1 MERFNIKVIEAI
13 SITEIESF
21 VMFPFTLYEDNPYWT
36 PPIIQEEID
45 TLDKSKNPVFKNAQS
60 NYFLALN
67 DGIIVGRVAVI
78 INWVEVNQLK
88 KKKVRFGW
96 FDVVDDI
103 NVTIALMEKVY
114 NIGNKN
120 NMDFIEGPVGFS
132 NLDKAGM
139 LIKGFEENNT
149 MITWYN
155 APYYYD
161 HFKKLGFK
169 DLAVWVEYE
178 IMLSSFEE
186 SPEKIKKFSNLMLE
200 RYELNV
206 LDFKSKKD
214 IIPYIEQMFLLLEE
228 TYGKLQT
235 FVPIQKYQINQYKEK
250 YFRYVHPDFIKC
262 VVDKN
267 NDLVAFT
274 IIMPSFTRALKR
286 ANGKMYPFGFL
297 HLLKALHFN
306 NRASFYLIGVHPK
319 YQKKGVTAIIFNE
332 MQKTFNKN
340 GYNIVETNPELE
352 ENSSIQNLWKN
363 YKHRLHKKRLTVT
376 KKLKKREIN
385 KN

>member
-1 MERFNIKVIEAI
+1 MGRDDIKVIEAI

-21 VMFPFTLYEDNPYWT
+21 VMFPFTLYGDNPYWT

-45 TLDKSKNPVFKNAQS
+45 ILDKSKNPVFKNAQS

-67 DGIIVGRVAVI
+67 NGVIVGRVAVM

-96 FDVVDDI
+96 FDVVDEI
-103 NVTIALMEKVY
+103 NVTSALMEKVY
-114 NIGNKN
+114 TIGNEN

-200 RYELNV
+200 RYELKV

-214 IIPYIEQMFLLLEE
+214 IIPYVDEMFLLLEE
-228 TYGKLQT
+228 TYG
-235 FVPIQKYQINQYKEK
+235 
-250 YFRYVHPDFIKC
+250 
-262 VVDKN
+262 
-267 NDLVAFT
+267 
-274 IIMPSFTRALKR
+274 
-286 ANGKMYPFGFL
+286 
-297 HLLKALHFN
+297 
-306 NRASFYLIGVHPK
+306 
-319 YQKKGVTAIIFNE
+319 
-332 MQKTFNKN
+332 
-340 GYNIVETNPELE
+340 
-352 ENSSIQNLWKN
+352 
-363 YKHRLHKKRLTVT
+363 TVS
-376 KKLKKREIN
+376 
-385 KN
+385 

>member
-1 MERFNIKVIEAI
+1 MFNIGI
-13 SITEIESF
+13 SAE
-21 VMFPFTLYEDNPYWT
+21 
-36 PPIIQEEID
+36 
-45 TLDKSKNPVFKNAQS
+45 
-60 NYFLALN
+60 YFLAYKEN
-67 DGIIVGRVAVI
+67 EIVGRIAAIV
-78 INWVEVNQLK
+78 NWVEVKEQK
-88 KKKVRFGW
+88 KNKLRFGW
-96 FDVVDDI
+96 YDVIDDFEVSKKLI
-103 NVTIALMEKVY
+103 ESVIEFGRKRKLSFM
-114 NIGNKN
+114 
-120 NMDFIEGPVGFS
+120 EGPVGFS

-214 IIPYIEQMFLLLEE
+214 IIPYIEEMFLLLEE

-235 FVPIQKYQINQYKEK
+235 FVPIQKYQINQYKKK
-250 YFRYVHPDFIKC
+250 YFRYIHPDFIKC

-274 IIMPSFTRALKR
+274 IIMPSFTRALKK
-286 ANGKMYPFGFL
+286 ANGKMYPC
-297 HLLKALHFN
+297 LLYTSPSP
-306 NRASFYLIGVHPK
+306 RDS
-319 YQKKGVTAIIFNE
+319 
-332 MQKTFNKN
+332 
-340 GYNIVETNPELE
+340 
-352 ENSSIQNLWKN
+352 
-363 YKHRLHKKRLTVT
+363 
-376 KKLKKREIN
+376 
-385 KN
+385 